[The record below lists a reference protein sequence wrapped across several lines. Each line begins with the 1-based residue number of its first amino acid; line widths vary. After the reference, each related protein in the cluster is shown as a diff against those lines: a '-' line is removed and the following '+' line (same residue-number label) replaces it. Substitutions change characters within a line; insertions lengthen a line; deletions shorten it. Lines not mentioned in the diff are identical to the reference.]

1 MKLQSE
7 RMQILKLS
15 LSTATSVK
23 TKMATITANVYQDFT
38 SEMTTDKLHGCAVLK
53 HINTEFHH
61 KHTQTHTDHLTD

>member
-1 MKLQSE
+1 
-7 RMQILKLS
+7 
-15 LSTATSVK
+15 
-23 TKMATITANVYQDFT
+23 MATITANVYQDFT